1 MSFSQ
6 SSVLKCLSAVCTAM
20 ILGCGPSDGSK
31 ELLEGKE
38 AYDLRDLNGFSRKA
52 WLLRPRTLTG
62 SSAWRVRSSNS
73 ANSTG
78 RKT

>member
-38 AYDLRDLNGFSRKA
+38 NYNFSRLQTTNA
-52 WLLRPRTLTG
+52 T
-62 SSAWRVRSSNS
+62 SATKSVC
-73 ANSTG
+73 
-78 RKT
+78 